1 MSKKNISP
9 QSPAPPP
16 VQTAPIFVGVP
27 VSEWNELKSVVYRV
41 LDKIER
47 FTPNTEEYMTVEEV
61 CKLMRIG
68 RTTLYK
74 LINNREIPATKV
86 RGKVRFRATDVKTY
100 FEKNNC

>member
-1 MSKKNISP
+1 MSKKDATQGNG
-9 QSPAPPP
+9 QTAPM
-16 VQTAPIFVGVP
+16 QTAPIFVGIP

-41 LDKIER
+41 LDKIED
-47 FTPNTEEYMTVEEV
+47 FTPNTEEFMTVEEV

-74 LINNREIPATKV
+74 LINNRELPATKV